1 MLIRAIHANLAQIF
15 LHLPNMAFKDT
26 LLYVGKAVLFGLI
39 MAAVFLFVTPLL
51 TNNDTSNLFFQKR
64 GDNGFELSFSRAVR
78 RAAPAVVNIY
88 SLSVNPNQP
97 LNSGS
102 LQGLGSGVIMSKEGY
117 ILTNY
122 HVIKKAD
129 EIVVALQD
137 GRKFTSEVV
146 GSDPVTDL
154 AVLKVEVKVEG
165 DTLPIVPINLGVP
178 AQVGDVVLAIGNPYN
193 LGQTITQGIISATGR
208 NGLSSGYLDFLQ
220 TDAAINAGNSGGA
233 LIDTSGQLIG
243 INTAAFQVGEEG
255 GGHGINFAIPIK
267 LAHSIMSKLIK
278 NGRVIRGALGIT
290 GEPISTVMAQIL
302 NLPDLTGVMITG
314 IDAKGPAAQAQLTP
328 RDVITKYEDEVVPG
342 VEMLM
347 DRIAET
353 PPGKQVTMT
362 IIRQGKYFEVPV
374 TIGEKLSED
383 QQ

>member
-1 MLIRAIHANLAQIF
+1 MIIKDALI
-15 LHLPNMAFKDT
+15 
-26 LLYVGKAVLFGLI
+26 YVGKAVLFGLI
-39 MAAVFLFVTPLL
+39 MAAVIIFILPLITGQSL
-51 TNNDTSNLFFQKR
+51 TNGITSR
-64 GDNGFELSFSRAVR
+64 VSTSSSELSFSKAVR

-88 SLSVNPNQP
+88 SLSIDQSKP
-97 LNSGS
+97 LNPGS

-122 HVIKKAD
+122 HVIKRAD

-146 GSDPVTDL
+146 GSDPETDL
-154 AVLKVEVKVEG
+154 AVLKVEG
-165 DTLPIVPINLGVP
+165 DNLPVVPLNLNIP
-178 AQVGDVVLAIGNPYN
+178 PRVGDVVLAIGNPYN

-233 LIDTSGQLIG
+233 LIDTTGQLIG
-243 INTAAFQVGEEG
+243 INTAAFQIGGEG

-267 LAHSIMSKLIK
+267 LAHSIMGKLIK
-278 NGRVIRGALGIT
+278 NGRVIRGALGIG
-290 GEPISTVMAQIL
+290 GEAVGPVMAQIL
-302 NLPDLTGVMITG
+302 NIPDLTGVVITE
-314 IDAKGPAAQAQLTP
+314 IDPNGPAAQAKLRP
-328 RDVITKYEDEVVPG
+328 RDVITEFEGESIPG

-353 PPGKQVTMT
+353 PPGTKITMT
-362 IIRQGKYFEVPV
+362 VIREGKSYQVPV
-374 TIGEKLSED
+374 IIGEKPVHYN
-383 QQ
+383 

>member
-1 MLIRAIHANLAQIF
+1 MNL
-15 LHLPNMAFKDT
+15 KDT
-26 LLYVGKAVLFGLI
+26 ILYLSKAVVFGLV
-39 MAAVFLFVTPLL
+39 MAAAFLFVNSI
-51 TNNDTSNLFFQKR
+51 TNNNSFNNSLTTTQHN
-64 GDNGFELSFSRAVR
+64 NELSFASAVR

-88 SLSVNPNQP
+88 SLSLDQNSP
-97 LNSGS
+97 LNSSS

-129 EIVVALQD
+129 EIVIALQD

-146 GSDPVTDL
+146 GSDQITDL
-154 AVLKVEVKVEG
+154 AVLKIEIDG
-165 DTLPIVPINLGVP
+165 DNVPIVPINLNNP

-233 LIDTSGQLIG
+233 LIDTGGELIG
-243 INTAAFQVGEEG
+243 INTAAFQIGAEG

-267 LAHSIMSKLIK
+267 LAHSIMGKLIT
-278 NGRVIRGALGIT
+278 NGRVIRGALGIS
-290 GEPISTVMAQIL
+290 GEPLSPVMAQIL
-302 NLPDLTGVMITG
+302 NLPDLKGVLVTGV
-314 IDAKGPAAQAQLTP
+314 DPNGPASKATLRP
-328 RDVITKYEDEVVPG
+328 RDVIIQYAEESVPG

-353 PPGKQVTMT
+353 TPGNKVNIT
-362 IIRQGKYFEVPV
+362 IIREGKPIELPV
-374 TIGEKLSED
+374 VIGEKLPENI
-383 QQ
+383 

>member
-1 MLIRAIHANLAQIF
+1 MII
-15 LHLPNMAFKDT
+15 KDT
-26 LLYVGKAVLFGLI
+26 LIYVGKAILFGLI
-39 MAAVFLFVTPLL
+39 MAAVIIFVLPFITGQSL
-51 TNNDTSNLFFQKR
+51 TNGITSRVSTSSN
-64 GDNGFELSFSRAVR
+64 ELSFSKAVR

-88 SLSVNPNQP
+88 SLSIDQSKP
-97 LNSGS
+97 LNPGS

-146 GSDPVTDL
+146 GSDPETDL
-154 AVLKVEVKVEG
+154 AVLKVEG
-165 DTLPIVPINLGVP
+165 DNLPVVPVNLEIP
-178 AQVGDVVLAIGNPYN
+178 ARVGDVVLAIGNPYN

-233 LIDTSGQLIG
+233 LIDTTGQLIG
-243 INTAAFQVGEEG
+243 INTAAFQVGGEG

-267 LAHSIMSKLIK
+267 LAHSIMGKLIK
-278 NGRVIRGALGIT
+278 NGRVIRGALGIG
-290 GEPISTVMAQIL
+290 GEPVGPVMAQIL
-302 NLPDLTGVMITG
+302 NLPDLTGVVITS
-314 IDAKGPAAQAQLTP
+314 IDRNGPAAQAKLQP
-328 RDVITKYEDEVVPG
+328 RDVITKYEGESIPG

-353 PPGKQVTMT
+353 TPGKKVMMT
-362 IIRQGKYFEVPV
+362 VIRDGKSYEVPV
-374 TIGEKLSED
+374 VIAEKPVHYN
-383 QQ
+383 

>member
-1 MLIRAIHANLAQIF
+1 M
-15 LHLPNMAFKDT
+15 
-26 LLYVGKAVLFGLI
+26 FGLI
-39 MAAVFLFVTPLL
+39 MAAVFLVVTPFISGNSQ
-51 TNNDTSNLFFQKR
+51 NNQLFQKR
-64 GDNGFELSFSRAVR
+64 GDSGFELSFATAVR
-78 RAAPAVVNIY
+78 NAAPAVVNIY
-88 SLSVNPNQP
+88 SLSVNRNQP

-102 LQGLGSGVIMSKEGY
+102 LQGLGSGVIMSGEGY

-122 HVIKKAD
+122 HVIKRAD

-154 AVLKVEVKVEG
+154 AVLKIEG
-165 DTLPIVPINLGVP
+165 DGLPIVPINLGVP
-178 AQVGDVVLAIGNPYN
+178 ARVGDVVLAIGNPYN

-243 INTAAFQVGEEG
+243 INTAAFQVGEG

-267 LAHSIMSKLIK
+267 LAHSIMGKLIK
-278 NGRVIRGALGIT
+278 DGRVIRGALGIS
-290 GEPISTVMAQIL
+290 GEPISPVMAQIL
-302 NLPDLTGVMITG
+302 NLPDLTGVVIT
-314 IDAKGPAAQAQLTP
+314 DVDRNGPAAQAQLQP
-328 RDVITKYEDEVVPG
+328 RDVITKYQGEMIPG

-353 PPGKQVTMT
+353 PPGEQVSMT
-362 IIRQGKYFEVPV
+362 IIRKGKSYDVPV
-374 TIGEKLSED
+374 IIGENNTGEE
-383 QQ
+383 

>member
-1 MLIRAIHANLAQIF
+1 MTL
-15 LHLPNMAFKDT
+15 KDT
-26 LLYVGKAVLFGLI
+26 VIYIGKAVLFGLI
-39 MAAVFLFVTPLL
+39 MAAVFLVITPLI
-51 TNNDTSNLFFQKR
+51 TGNSQQNGFFQSR
-64 GDNGFELSFSRAVR
+64 GQNGIELSFSQAVR

-88 SLSVNPNQP
+88 SLSIDQSRP

-146 GSDPVTDL
+146 GSDPVTDI
-154 AVLKVEVKVEG
+154 AVLKIEG
-165 DTLPIVPINLGVP
+165 DTLPVVPINLDIP

-243 INTAAFQVGEEG
+243 INTAAFQVGGEG

-267 LAHSIMSKLIK
+267 LAHSIMGKLIK
-278 NGRVIRGALGIT
+278 DGRVIRGALGIT
-290 GEPISTVMAQIL
+290 GEPINPVMAQIL
-302 NLPDLTGVMITG
+302 NLPDLTGVLVTD
-314 IDAKGPAAQAQLTP
+314 IDHQGPAAQAKLRP
-328 RDVITKYEDEVVPG
+328 RDVITKFNEETVPG

-353 PPGKQVTMT
+353 PPGTQVNMT
-362 IIRQGKYFEVPV
+362 IIRDGKYYEVPV
-374 TIGEKLSED
+374 TIGENSG
-383 QQ
+383 Q

>member
-1 MLIRAIHANLAQIF
+1 MTI
-15 LHLPNMAFKDT
+15 KDT
-26 LLYVGKAVLFGLI
+26 LLYLGKATLFGLI
-39 MAAVFLFVTPLL
+39 MAAMFLLVTRYFDNQSLGSSLL
-51 TNNDTSNLFFQKR
+51 QTRANNTV
-64 GDNGFELSFSRAVR
+64 ELSFAKAVR

-88 SLSVNPNQP
+88 SLSIDQNRP

-146 GSDPVTDL
+146 GFDPETDL
-154 AVLKVEVKVEG
+154 SVLKIEG
-165 DTLPIVPINLGVP
+165 DNLPIVPVNLDSP
-178 AQVGDVVLAIGNPYN
+178 PQVGDVVLAIGNPYN

-233 LIDTSGQLIG
+233 LIDTNGSLIG

-267 LAHSIMSKLIK
+267 LAHSIMGKLIK
-278 NGRVIRGALGIT
+278 NGRVIRGALGIS
-290 GEPISTVMAQIL
+290 GEPINPVIAQIL
-302 NLPDLTGVMITG
+302 NLPDLKGVVIMG
-314 IDAKGPAAQAQLTP
+314 VDPNGPAARAQLMP
-328 RDVITKYEDEVVPG
+328 RDVIIKYDGEDVPG

-353 PPGKQVTMT
+353 TPGKKVMMT
-362 IIRQGKYFEVPV
+362 VIRQGKQQELPV
-374 TIGEKLSED
+374 IIDEKIVID
-383 QQ
+383 N

>member
-1 MLIRAIHANLAQIF
+1 MALKDSLIYL
-15 LHLPNMAFKDT
+15 
-26 LLYVGKAVLFGLI
+26 GKAVFFGLI
-39 MAAVFLFVTPLL
+39 MAAVFLVITPFLA
-51 TNNDTSNLFFQKR
+51 NKDMSNLFFQKR
-64 GDNGFELSFSRAVR
+64 GDNGVELSFSNAVR
-78 RAAPAVVNIY
+78 RAGPAVVNIY
-88 SLSVNPNQP
+88 SLSINRNKP
-97 LNSGS
+97 LNSSS
-102 LQGLGSGVIMSKEGY
+102 LQGLGSGVIMSGEGY

-154 AVLKVEVKVEG
+154 SVLKIEG
-165 DTLPIVPINLGVP
+165 DSLPIVPINLGVP

-267 LAHSIMSKLIK
+267 LAHSIMGKLIK
-278 NGRVIRGALGIT
+278 DGRVIRGALGIS
-290 GEPISTVMAQIL
+290 GEPISPVMAQIL
-302 NLPDLTGVMITG
+302 NLPDLTGVVITG
-314 IDAKGPAAQAQLTP
+314 VDPNGPAAQAQLQP
-328 RDVITKYEDEVVPG
+328 RDRKSVV
-342 VEMLM
+342 
-347 DRIAET
+347 
-353 PPGKQVTMT
+353 
-362 IIRQGKYFEVPV
+362 
-374 TIGEKLSED
+374 
-383 QQ
+383 

>member
-1 MLIRAIHANLAQIF
+1 MII
-15 LHLPNMAFKDT
+15 KDT
-26 LLYVGKAVLFGLI
+26 LIYVGKAIFFGLI
-39 MAAVFLFVTPLL
+39 MAAVIILVLPLITGQSL
-51 TNNDTSNLFFQKR
+51 TNGITSSVSTSSN
-64 GDNGFELSFSRAVR
+64 ELSFSKAVR

-88 SLSVNPNQP
+88 SLSIDQSKP
-97 LNSGS
+97 LNPGS
-102 LQGLGSGVIMSKEGY
+102 LQGLGSGVIMSSEGY

-146 GSDPVTDL
+146 GSDPETDL
-154 AVLKVEVKVEG
+154 AVLKVEG
-165 DTLPIVPINLGVP
+165 DNLPVVPVSLDIP
-178 AQVGDVVLAIGNPYN
+178 ARVGDVVLAIGNPYN

-233 LIDTSGQLIG
+233 LIDTTGQLIG
-243 INTAAFQVGEEG
+243 INTAAFQVGGEG

-267 LAHSIMSKLIK
+267 LAHSIMGKLIK
-278 NGRVIRGALGIT
+278 NGRVIRGALGIG
-290 GEPISTVMAQIL
+290 GEAVGPVMAQIL
-302 NLPDLTGVMITG
+302 NLPDLTGVVITG
-314 IDAKGPAAQAQLTP
+314 IDRNGPAAQAKLQP
-328 RDVITKYEDEVVPG
+328 RDVITKYEGESIPG

-353 PPGKQVTMT
+353 TPGKKVMMT
-362 IIRQGKYFEVPV
+362 VIRDGKSFEVPV
-374 TIGEKLSED
+374 VIAEKPVHYN
-383 QQ
+383 

>member
-1 MLIRAIHANLAQIF
+1 M
-15 LHLPNMAFKDT
+15 T
-26 LLYVGKAVLFGLI
+26 LKGTLTYLSKAVFFGLF
-39 MAAVFLFVTPLL
+39 MAGVFLLL
-51 TNNDTSNLFFQKR
+51 NQLTQPDNTLGNWMNLSRQQQS
-64 GDNGFELSFSRAVR
+64 DLSFAKAVR

-88 SLSVNPNQP
+88 SLSIDRQRP
-97 LNSGS
+97 LNSGA
-102 LQGLGSGVIMSKEGY
+102 LQGLGSGVLMSKEGY

-146 GSDPVTDL
+146 GSDPETDL
-154 AVLKVEVKVEG
+154 AVIKIEG
-165 DTLPIVPINLGVP
+165 DNLPVVPVNLNSP

-208 NGLSSGYLDFLQ
+208 NGLSSGYQDFLQ

-233 LIDTSGQLIG
+233 LINTRGSLIG
-243 INTAAFQVGEEG
+243 INTAAFQIGGEG

-267 LAHSIMSKLIK
+267 LAHSIMNKLVK
-278 NGRVIRGALGIT
+278 DGRVIRGALGIS
-290 GEPISTVMAQIL
+290 GEPVVPVMAQIL
-302 NLPDLTGVMITG
+302 NLPDLRGTLVTGVERN
-314 IDAKGPAAQAQLTP
+314 GPAATAGIQP
-328 RDVITKYEDEVVPG
+328 RDVIVQFNNEDMPS

-353 PPGKQVTMT
+353 KPGTEIKLTV
-362 IIRQGKYFEVPV
+362 IRKGETYQMPV
-374 TIGEKLSED
+374 VIGEKPINYN
-383 QQ
+383 

>member
-1 MLIRAIHANLAQIF
+1 MTL
-15 LHLPNMAFKDT
+15 KDT
-26 LLYVGKAVLFGLI
+26 LLYLGKAVFFGLI
-39 MAAVFLFVTPLL
+39 MAAVFLVVTPFLA
-51 TNNDTSNLFFQKR
+51 NKDMTSLFFQKR
-64 GDNGFELSFSRAVR
+64 GDHGVELSFSVAVR

-88 SLSVNPNQP
+88 SLSINRNQP
-97 LNSGS
+97 LNSRS
-102 LQGLGSGVIMSKEGY
+102 LQGLGSGVIMSAEGY

-122 HVIKKAD
+122 HVIKQAD

-154 AVLKVEVKVEG
+154 TVLKIEG
-165 DTLPIVPINLGVP
+165 DSLPIVPINLGVP

-208 NGLSSGYLDFLQ
+208 NGLSSGYMDFLQ

-267 LAHSIMSKLIK
+267 LAHSIMGKLIK
-278 NGRVIRGALGIT
+278 NGRVIRGALGIS
-290 GEPISTVMAQIL
+290 GEPISPVLAQIL
-302 NLPDLTGVMITG
+302 ILPDLTGVVITG
-314 IDAKGPAAQAQLTP
+314 VDPNGPAAQAQLQP
-328 RDVITKYEDEVVPG
+328 RDVITKYAGEDIPG

-353 PPGKQVTMT
+353 PPGTQVSMT
-362 IIRQGKYFEVPV
+362 IIRKGKPYDVPV
-374 TIGEKLSED
+374 VIGENTSADE
-383 QQ
+383 Q

>member
-1 MLIRAIHANLAQIF
+1 MTL
-15 LHLPNMAFKDT
+15 KDT
-26 LLYVGKAVLFGLI
+26 VIYIGKAVLFGLI
-39 MAAVFLFVTPLL
+39 MAAVFLVITPLI
-51 TNNDTSNLFFQKR
+51 TGNKQQNGFFQSR
-64 GDNGFELSFSRAVR
+64 GQNGIELSFSQAVR

-88 SLSVNPNQP
+88 SLSINQSRP

-146 GSDPVTDL
+146 GSDPITDI
-154 AVLKVEVKVEG
+154 AVLKIEG
-165 DTLPIVPINLGVP
+165 DTLPVVPINLDIP

-243 INTAAFQVGEEG
+243 INTAAFQVGGEG

-267 LAHSIMSKLIK
+267 LAHSIMGKLIK
-278 NGRVIRGALGIT
+278 DGRVIRGALGIT
-290 GEPISTVMAQIL
+290 GEPINPIMAQIL
-302 NLPDLTGVMITG
+302 NLPDLTGVLVTD
-314 IDAKGPAAQAQLTP
+314 IDHQGPAAQAKLRP
-328 RDVITKYEDEVVPG
+328 RDVITKFNEETVPG

-353 PPGKQVTMT
+353 PPGTQVNMT
-362 IIRQGKYFEVPV
+362 IIRDGKYYEVPV
-374 TIGEKLSED
+374 TIGENSG
-383 QQ
+383 Q

>member
-1 MLIRAIHANLAQIF
+1 
-15 LHLPNMAFKDT
+15 MALKDT
-26 LLYVGKAVLFGLI
+26 LLYLGKAVFFGLI
-39 MAAVFLFVTPLL
+39 MAAVFLVVTPFFANKDM
-51 TNNDTSNLFFQKR
+51 TGLFFQNR
-64 GDNGFELSFSRAVR
+64 GDNGVELSFSVAVR

-88 SLSVNPNQP
+88 SLSINRNQP
-97 LNSGS
+97 LNSSS
-102 LQGLGSGVIMSKEGY
+102 LQGLGSGVIMSAEGY

-154 AVLKVEVKVEG
+154 TVLKIEG
-165 DTLPIVPINLGVP
+165 DSLPIVPINLGVP

-193 LGQTITQGIISATGR
+193 IGQTITQGIISATGR

-243 INTAAFQVGEEG
+243 INTAAFQIGEEG

-267 LAHSIMSKLIK
+267 LAHSIMGKLIK
-278 NGRVIRGALGIT
+278 NGRVIRGALGIS
-290 GEPISTVMAQIL
+290 GEPISPVMAQIL
-302 NLPDLTGVMITG
+302 NLPDLTGVVITG
-314 IDAKGPAAQAQLTP
+314 VDPNGPAARAQLQP
-328 RDVITKYEDEVVPG
+328 RDVIIQYEGEDIPG

-353 PPGKQVTMT
+353 PPGNQVSMT
-362 IIRQGKYFEVPV
+362 IIRKGKSYDVPV
-374 TIGEKLSED
+374 IIGEHANNEE
-383 QQ
+383 

>member
-1 MLIRAIHANLAQIF
+1 MAI
-15 LHLPNMAFKDT
+15 KDT
-26 LLYVGKAVLFGLI
+26 LLYIGKAVTFGLI

-51 TNNDTSNLFFQKR
+51 TNNSSNIFFQKR
-64 GDNGFELSFSRAVR
+64 GDNGFELSFSKAVR

-88 SLSVNPNQP
+88 SLSVNRNQP

-137 GRKFTSEVV
+137 GRRFTAEVV

-165 DTLPIVPINLGVP
+165 DTLPIVPVNLGVP

-243 INTAAFQVGEEG
+243 INTAAFQVGEG

-267 LAHSIMSKLIK
+267 LAHSIMGKLIK
-278 NGRVIRGALGIT
+278 DGRVIRGALGIT
-290 GEPISTVMAQIL
+290 GEPVGPVIAQIL
-302 NLPDLTGVMITG
+302 NLPDLAGVVITA
-314 IDAKGPAAQAQLTP
+314 IEPNGPAAKAQLQP
-328 RDVITKYEDEVVPG
+328 RDVITKFEGELVPG

-347 DRIAET
+347 DRIAEST
-353 PPGKQVTMT
+353 PSKQVTMT
-362 IIRQGKYFEVPV
+362 IIRKGKVYDVPV
-374 TIGEKLSED
+374 TIGENVAED
-383 QQ
+383 FE

>member
-1 MLIRAIHANLAQIF
+1 MTLKGTLAY
-15 LHLPNMAFKDT
+15 LS
-26 LLYVGKAVLFGLI
+26 KAVFFGLF
-39 MAAVFLFVTPLL
+39 MAGVFLLL
-51 TNNDTSNLFFQKR
+51 NHLTQPDTKLGKFLNFSQESR
-64 GDNGFELSFSRAVR
+64 SDLSFASAVR

-88 SLSVNPNQP
+88 SLSIDRQRP

-102 LQGLGSGVIMSKEGY
+102 LQGLGSGVLMSKEGY

-146 GSDPVTDL
+146 GSDPETDL
-154 AVLKVEVKVEG
+154 AVIKIEG
-165 DTLPIVPINLGVP
+165 DNLPVVPLSLNSP

-208 NGLSSGYLDFLQ
+208 NGLSSGYQDFLQ

-233 LIDTSGQLIG
+233 LINTRGSLIG
-243 INTAAFQVGEEG
+243 INTAAFQIGGEG

-267 LAHSIMSKLIK
+267 LAHSIMGKLIK
-278 NGRVIRGALGIT
+278 DGRVIRGALGIS
-290 GEPISTVMAQIL
+290 GEPVVPVMAQIL
-302 NLPDLTGVMITG
+302 NLPDLRGVLVTGV
-314 IDAKGPAAQAQLTP
+314 DRNGPAAKAGLQP
-328 RDVITKYEDEVVPG
+328 RDVIIQFNNEDVPS

-353 PPGKQVTMT
+353 KPGTEINLT
-362 IIRQGKYFEVPV
+362 IIRKGETFQLPV
-374 TIGEKLSED
+374 TIGEKPINYN
-383 QQ
+383 

>member
-1 MLIRAIHANLAQIF
+1 MTL
-15 LHLPNMAFKDT
+15 KDT
-26 LLYVGKAVLFGLI
+26 ALYIGKAILFGLI
-39 MAAVFLFVTPLL
+39 MAAVFLIVTPLI
-51 TNNDTSNLFFQKR
+51 TGQGNHSTFFQQR
-64 GDNGFELSFSRAVR
+64 GQNGIELSFSQAVR

-88 SLSVNPNQP
+88 SLSINQNQP

-146 GSDPVTDL
+146 GSDSVTDL
-154 AVLKVEVKVEG
+154 AVLKIEG
-165 DTLPIVPINLGVP
+165 DALPIVPINIEIP

-243 INTAAFQVGEEG
+243 INTAAFQIGGEG

-267 LAHSIMSKLIK
+267 LAHSIMGKLIK
-278 NGRVIRGALGIT
+278 DGRVIRGALGIT
-290 GEPISTVMAQIL
+290 GEPINPVMAQIL
-302 NLPDLTGVMITG
+302 NLPDLTGVMVTG
-314 IDAKGPAAQAQLTP
+314 IDPQGPAAQAKLRP
-328 RDVITKYEDEVVPG
+328 RDVITKFDGEIVPG

-347 DRIAET
+347 DRIAEAQ
-353 PPGKQVTMT
+353 PGTVVTMT
-362 IIRQGKYFEVPV
+362 IIRLGKYYDVPV
-374 TIGEKLSED
+374 TIGENFGEE
-383 QQ
+383 

>member
-1 MLIRAIHANLAQIF
+1 
-15 LHLPNMAFKDT
+15 MALKDT
-26 LLYVGKAVLFGLI
+26 FIYLGKAIIFGLI
-39 MAAVFLFVTPLL
+39 MAAVFLVVTPFVTNN
-51 TNNDTSNLFFQKR
+51 TNGDLFFQKR
-64 GDNGFELSFSRAVR
+64 GDNGFELSFSKAVR

-88 SLSVNPNQP
+88 SLSVNRNQP

-102 LQGLGSGVIMSKEGY
+102 LQGLGSGVIMSSEGY

-154 AVLKVEVKVEG
+154 AVLKIEG
-165 DTLPIVPINLGVP
+165 DSLPIVPINLGVP

-243 INTAAFQVGEEG
+243 INTAAFQVGGEG

-278 NGRVIRGALGIT
+278 DGRVIRGALGIS
-290 GEPISTVMAQIL
+290 GEPISPVMAQIL
-302 NLPDLTGVMITG
+302 NLPDLTGVVIT
-314 IDAKGPAAQAQLTP
+314 DVDPNGPAAQAQLQP
-328 RDVITKYEDEVVPG
+328 RDVITQYEGEDIPG

-353 PPGKQVTMT
+353 PPGKQVNMR
-362 IIRQGKYFEVPV
+362 IIRKGTPYDVPV
-374 TIGEKLSED
+374 IIGENSNNLE
-383 QQ
+383 